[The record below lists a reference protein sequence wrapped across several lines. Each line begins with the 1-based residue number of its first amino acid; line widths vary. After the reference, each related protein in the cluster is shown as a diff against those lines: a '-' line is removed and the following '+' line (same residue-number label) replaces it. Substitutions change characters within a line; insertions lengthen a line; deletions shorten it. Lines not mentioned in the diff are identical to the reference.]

1 MLTRYG
7 LMLLQLNY
15 RVVFVLFIILLCIK
29 SFETILNI
37 YLNNFLRTI

>member
-7 LMLLQLNY
+7 IILLQLNY
-15 RVVFVLFIILLCIK
+15 RVVLFIMLLCIK